1 MADVPAKENE
11 IELSKIPKSVLA
23 RLTSIVDLLQR
34 FKEDKIEIDSISQK
48 EFVTAVSPNTILVV
62 KEYSLLPKVLV
73 AEGTKE
79 TNALNALLDKSK
91 ELLNE
96 IYRAGLSKQAVGF
109 NTAVASYEEF
119 LSATTVEED

>member
-109 NTAVASYEEF
+109 NAAVASYEEF